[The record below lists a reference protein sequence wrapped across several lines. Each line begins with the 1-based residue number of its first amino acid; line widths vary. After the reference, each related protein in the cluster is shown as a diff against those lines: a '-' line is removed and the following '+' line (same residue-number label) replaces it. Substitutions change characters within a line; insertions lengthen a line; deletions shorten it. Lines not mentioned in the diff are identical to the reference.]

1 MASLL
6 PTTSDFTNAV
16 PARIG
21 VLTDGRLRPIT
32 LGNLTLDF
40 QAAAP
45 SRLYW
50 ARRPAMRFVQALH
63 WLRDMLPSDDGSL
76 HQRLVSILKDPDH
89 GQAIQDDLRK
99 EACRRYRSGCG

>member
-1 MASLL
+1 
-6 PTTSDFTNAV
+6 
-16 PARIG
+16 

-40 QAAAP
+40 KAAAP

-50 ARRPAMRFVQALH
+50 AGRPAMRFVQALH

-76 HQRLVSILKDPDH
+76 RKRLVSIL
-89 GQAIQDDLRK
+89 
-99 EACRRYRSGCG
+99 